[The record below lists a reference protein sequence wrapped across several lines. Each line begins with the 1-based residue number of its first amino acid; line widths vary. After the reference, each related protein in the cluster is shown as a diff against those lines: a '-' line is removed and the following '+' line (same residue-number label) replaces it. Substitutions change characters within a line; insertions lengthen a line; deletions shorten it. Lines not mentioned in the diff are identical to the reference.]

1 MEWLS
6 NFFTQEPLSIAI
18 PVIVIVA
25 IFIYVARRAHLKHLE
40 RIKKIDE
47 TYNPKANF
55 QRR

>member
-18 PVIVIVA
+18 PVVIVVG
-25 IFIYVARRAHLKHLE
+25 IFIYAARRAHFKYLE
-40 RIKKIDE
+40 RLKKIDDR
-47 TYNPKANF
+47 YDPKATF

>member
-25 IFIYVARRAHLKHLE
+25 IFIYAARRAHLKHLE